1 MLRKVD
7 NFFDTGDP
15 SLTDSFP
22 SHHGMV
28 HIDTLPVPHML
39 VPPSDRF
46 SVLRGLSASSSASG
60 GGGENNLAFKCT
72 RKRLIFETLHLDV
85 EGGLSERRTTPTVVM
100 QSVVGAESAGIS
112 ERGTLGPSRHKT
124 AQVARVDV
132 CLEVHDHVH
141 HAPPP
146 DANLGMES
154 KAKKKKKSVAFL
166 SDRPDLYDF

>member
-7 NFFDTGDP
+7 ISFYTGDP

-22 SHHGMV
+22 SHHGTV
-28 HIDTLPVPHML
+28 HVDMLPVPHML
-39 VPPSDRF
+39 MPPSDRF
-46 SVLRGLSASSSASG
+46 SVLRGLSTSSSASG

-72 RKRLIFETLHLDV
+72 RKRLLFETLHLDV
-85 EGGLSERRTTPTVVM
+85 EGGLSERRTMPPVVM
-100 QSVVGAESAGIS
+100 QSVVDAESAATS
-112 ERGTLGPSRHKT
+112 EQGTLGPSRHKT
-124 AQVARVDV
+124 AQVAKVEV

-141 HAPPP
+141 HTPPP
-146 DANLGMES
+146 DADLDMES